1 MKIGGNMNGKDGLEE
16 GNVHIY
22 DLLDVFSTCNNL
34 KGLFTRFKGLE
45 ITILVVS
52 IVNGVD
58 DMLVQM
64 ITASEYCDSECYTS
78 LSHGLYPVNWG
89 LFQLHCLFYK
99 MEKQFL
105 MV

>member
-52 IVNGVD
+52 IVK
-58 DMLVQM
+58 
-64 ITASEYCDSECYTS
+64 
-78 LSHGLYPVNWG
+78 WG
-89 LFQLHCLFYK
+89 
-99 MEKQFL
+99 
-105 MV
+105 